1 MVLDAGFAQ
10 LGYYFQT
17 YGIMDFLL
25 PFLLVFTIIFAVMQ
39 KTKILGDK
47 KNFNVIV
54 ALVLALIFVV
64 PHIVGSY
71 PLGYDPVQVMNES
84 LPSIALVA
92 VASIMLLILMGV
104 FGANFSKSAAPII
117 AIAAIAFVAYIFGSA
132 LSVWTGPSDI
142 FYWWTSEVTEL
153 LVIILIFG
161 LIVYFIVK
169 EPSDSSKGGKML
181 ESVGKLFERKGE

>member
-64 PHIVGSY
+64 PHVVGSY

-104 FGANFSKSAAPII
+104 FGADFSKSAAPFI
-117 AIAAIAFVAYIFGSA
+117 AIGAIAFVAYIFGSS
-132 LSVWTGPSDI
+132 LSVWTGPSDV

-153 LVIILIFG
+153 LIIILVFG

-169 EPSDSSKGGKML
+169 EPSDKSKGGEML
-181 ESVGKLFERKGE
+181 KSVGKLFERRE

>member
-17 YGIMDFLL
+17 YGLMDFLL
-25 PFLLVFTIIFAVMQ
+25 PFLLVFTVIFAVMQ
-39 KTKILGDK
+39 KTKVLGEK

-54 ALVLALIFVV
+54 SLVVALMFVV

-92 VASIMLLILMGV
+92 VAAIMLLILMGV
-104 FGANFSKSAAPII
+104 FGANFSKSAAPVI
-117 AIAAIAFVAYIFGSA
+117 AIAAIAFVGYIFGSA
-132 LSVWTGPSDI
+132 LSVWSGPSDV

-153 LVIILIFG
+153 LIIILVFG

-169 EPSDSSKGGKML
+169 EPGKSTAGKEL
-181 ESVGKLFERKGE
+181 ASSVGKLFERK

>member
-54 ALVLALIFVV
+54 ALVIALIFVV

-104 FGANFSKSAAPII
+104 FGADFSKSAAPVI

-153 LVIILIFG
+153 LIIILIFG